1 MQEKVFAYLRQ
12 WNMVK
17 PGDTVL
23 VGFSGGADST
33 ALLQLLWNYGKR
45 IPLQLEAVH
54 VNHGIRGAE
63 ALRDQQFCEQ
73 FCQERNI
80 SFTVVQEDVP
90 AQAARDGLSLEE
102 AGRNARRRVFEH
114 LAEKCQASVIALAH
128 HQRDQ
133 AETMLFRLMRGTGLR
148 GLCGMRPV
156 NGNYIRPLL
165 CVDRPQIEQY
175 LLEEGIRWV
184 EDGTNQE
191 LDYTRNQIRHGL
203 LAPMEQVMP
212 GCVARMAGTAAR
224 LSEVES
230 YLEQELHKAEEQ
242 YLQMEKDCIRIRLEA
257 FDELHPAMQKM
268 LVRRALEHLPGGLR
282 DVEAFHV
289 EQICLLAYGKRGSR
303 ILLPWK
309 NTSVLEYDG
318 IVLKQGY
325 GINRDD
331 GIIFCGRTGTY
342 EFQGTR
348 YEVTVENRDKNQEI
362 PVNCY
367 TKWFDYD
374 KIRQEVVL
382 RTRRPGDYLSTGP
395 GAHKKLKDYLIDNK
409 VPRESR
415 DGLTV
420 LADGNHIL
428 WVVGM
433 RISEEY
439 KITEQTKIVLKIQQI
454 RDGGIK
460 DGETS
465 Y

>member
-1 MQEKVFAYLRQ
+1 M
-12 WNMVK
+12 
-17 PGDTVL
+17 
-23 VGFSGGADST
+23 
-33 ALLQLLWNYGKR
+33 
-45 IPLQLEAVH
+45 
-54 VNHGIRGAE
+54 
-63 ALRDQQFCEQ
+63 
-73 FCQERNI
+73 
-80 SFTVVQEDVP
+80 
-90 AQAARDGLSLEE
+90 
-102 AGRNARRRVFEH
+102 
-114 LAEKCQASVIALAH
+114 
-128 HQRDQ
+128 
-133 AETMLFRLMRGTGLR
+133 
-148 GLCGMRPV
+148 
-156 NGNYIRPLL
+156 
-165 CVDRPQIEQY
+165 
-175 LLEEGIRWV
+175 

-257 FDELHPAMQKM
+257 VDELHPAMKKM

-303 ILLPWK
+303 ILLPSK
-309 NTSVLEYDG
+309 NTAVLEYDG

-342 EFQGTR
+342 EFQGAR

>member
-1 MQEKVFAYLRQ
+1 M
-12 WNMVK
+12 
-17 PGDTVL
+17 
-23 VGFSGGADST
+23 
-33 ALLQLLWNYGKR
+33 
-45 IPLQLEAVH
+45 
-54 VNHGIRGAE
+54 
-63 ALRDQQFCEQ
+63 
-73 FCQERNI
+73 
-80 SFTVVQEDVP
+80 
-90 AQAARDGLSLEE
+90 
-102 AGRNARRRVFEH
+102 
-114 LAEKCQASVIALAH
+114 
-128 HQRDQ
+128 
-133 AETMLFRLMRGTGLR
+133 
-148 GLCGMRPV
+148 
-156 NGNYIRPLL
+156 
-165 CVDRPQIEQY
+165 
-175 LLEEGIRWV
+175 
-184 EDGTNQE
+184 
-191 LDYTRNQIRHGL
+191 
-203 LAPMEQVMP
+203 
-212 GCVARMAGTAAR
+212 
-224 LSEVES
+224 
-230 YLEQELHKAEEQ
+230 
-242 YLQMEKDCIRIRLEA
+242 
-257 FDELHPAMQKM
+257 
-268 LVRRALEHLPGGLR
+268 
-282 DVEAFHV
+282 EAFHV

-303 ILLPWK
+303 ILLPSK
-309 NTSVLEYDG
+309 NTAVLEYDG

-342 EFQGTR
+342 EFQGAR

>member
-12 WNMVK
+12 WNMIQ
-17 PGDTVL
+17 PGSTVL

-33 ALLQLLWNYGKR
+33 ALLQLLWEYSQQVP
-45 IPLQLEAVH
+45 IQIEAVH
-54 VNHGIRGAE
+54 VNHGIRGEE
-63 ALRDQQFCEQ
+63 ALRDQKFCEQ
-73 FCQERNI
+73 FCQERQI
-80 SFTVVQEDVP
+80 SFTTVQEDVP
-90 AQAARDGLSLEE
+90 AQAAKEGISLEE
-102 AGRNARRRVFEH
+102 AGRNARRRVFEQ
-114 LAEKCQASVIALAH
+114 LSEKHHASVIALAH

-156 NGNYIRPLL
+156 NGKYIRPLL

-175 LLEEGIRWV
+175 LNEQGIQWV

-191 LDYTRNQIRHGL
+191 LEYTRNQIRHGL
-203 LAPMEQVMP
+203 LTPMEQVSP
-212 GCVARMAGTAAR
+212 GCVTRMAGTAAR
-224 LSEVES
+224 LSEVED
-230 YLEQELHKAEEQ
+230 YLEQELHKAEGQ
-242 YLQMEKDCIRIRLEA
+242 YLQIEKDSARIQLDA
-257 FDELHPAMQKM
+257 FENLHPAMQKM
-268 LVRRALEHLPGGLR
+268 LVRRALEQLPGGLR
-282 DVEAFHV
+282 DVEAVHV
-289 EQICLLAYGKRGSR
+289 EQICTLAYGKRGSR
-303 ILLPWK
+303 IPLPSK
-309 NTSVLEYDG
+309 NTAVLEYDH

-325 GINRDD
+325 GREREETEVP
-331 GIIFCGRTGTY
+331 CGSSGTY
-342 EFQGTR
+342 EFQGAQ

-362 PVNCY
+362 PVNRY

-395 GAHKKLKDYLIDNK
+395 GAHKKLKDYLIDCK

-439 KITEQTKIVLKIQQI
+439 KVTEQTKMILKIQQI
-454 RDGGIK
+454 SYGGMK

>member
-1 MQEKVFAYLRQ
+1 
-12 WNMVK
+12 
-17 PGDTVL
+17 
-23 VGFSGGADST
+23 
-33 ALLQLLWNYGKR
+33 
-45 IPLQLEAVH
+45 
-54 VNHGIRGAE
+54 
-63 ALRDQQFCEQ
+63 
-73 FCQERNI
+73 
-80 SFTVVQEDVP
+80 
-90 AQAARDGLSLEE
+90 
-102 AGRNARRRVFEH
+102 
-114 LAEKCQASVIALAH
+114 
-128 HQRDQ
+128 
-133 AETMLFRLMRGTGLR
+133 MRGTGLR

-203 LAPMEQVMP
+203 LAPMERVMP

-309 NTSVLEYDG
+309 NTAVLEYDG

-342 EFQGTR
+342 EFQGAR

>member
-1 MQEKVFAYLRQ
+1 
-12 WNMVK
+12 
-17 PGDTVL
+17 
-23 VGFSGGADST
+23 
-33 ALLQLLWNYGKR
+33 
-45 IPLQLEAVH
+45 
-54 VNHGIRGAE
+54 
-63 ALRDQQFCEQ
+63 
-73 FCQERNI
+73 
-80 SFTVVQEDVP
+80 
-90 AQAARDGLSLEE
+90 
-102 AGRNARRRVFEH
+102 
-114 LAEKCQASVIALAH
+114 
-128 HQRDQ
+128 
-133 AETMLFRLMRGTGLR
+133 
-148 GLCGMRPV
+148 
-156 NGNYIRPLL
+156 
-165 CVDRPQIEQY
+165 
-175 LLEEGIRWV
+175 
-184 EDGTNQE
+184 
-191 LDYTRNQIRHGL
+191 
-203 LAPMEQVMP
+203 
-212 GCVARMAGTAAR
+212 
-224 LSEVES
+224 
-230 YLEQELHKAEEQ
+230 
-242 YLQMEKDCIRIRLEA
+242 MEKDCIRIRLGA

-303 ILLPWK
+303 ILLPSK
-309 NTSVLEYDG
+309 NTAVLEYDG

-342 EFQGTR
+342 EFH
-348 YEVTVENRDKNQEI
+348 
-362 PVNCY
+362 